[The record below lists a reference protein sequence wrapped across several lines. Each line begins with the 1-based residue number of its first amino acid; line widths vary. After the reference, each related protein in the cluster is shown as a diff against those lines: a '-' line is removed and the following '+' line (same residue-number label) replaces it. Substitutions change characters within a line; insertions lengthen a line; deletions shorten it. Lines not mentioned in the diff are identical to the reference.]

1 MYTTIVPKKQ
11 KSADTT
17 ELGRFL
23 YQWRIDKNLT
33 VEEAADQAGFT
44 KSIWTKL
51 ENGQKMIGLETL
63 FAISK
68 LTGRTMDDLYAKL
81 GKQVHYSKT
90 SEDRGRRMAALA
102 EVEPKAAALIDLLP
116 DLSPGQIDTMLTVGE
131 SLHQKD
137 QK

>member
-1 MYTTIVPKKQ
+1 MYTSDVRKKQ
-11 KSADTT
+11 TDKETT
-17 ELGRFL
+17 DLGRFL

-33 VEEAADQAGFT
+33 VEEAADQAGFS

-51 ENGQKMIGLETL
+51 ENGQKTIGLETL
-63 FAISK
+63 FALAQ

-81 GKQVHYSKT
+81 GKKVHQSKS
-90 SEDRGRRMAALA
+90 SEDRGHRMAALA

-131 SLHQKD
+131 SLHRKD